1 MKKAGLD
8 MTQRDYIEATLKVF
22 EARLNE
28 FEALLAET
36 K

>member
-1 MKKAGLD
+1 

-28 FEALLAET
+28 FETLLAET